1 MDSRLVPALVLLL
14 SAAPLAA
21 QTLDPASGEALGATL
36 RMLRDPALREA
47 AIAARPQAV
56 GVDTQVPG
64 LAGASPE
71 LAQEFYE
78 LVAEVFK
85 DLVRNSDGDVTRMN
99 ETLHRAQSD
108 PAGFAALLSP
118 GTVDRLRALSVKMSD
133 RPR

>member
-47 AIAARPQAV
+47 AIAAGPQAV
-56 GVDTQVPG
+56 GVDAQVQG

-71 LAQEFYE
+71 LTQEFYE
-78 LVAEVFK
+78 LVA
-85 DLVRNSDGDVTRMN
+85 RMN

-118 GTVDRLRALSVKMSD
+118 GTLDRLRALSVKMSD